1 MIIYIFFCF
10 LNIFNVD
17 YYMVFFVIFLDIL
30 MVGNDGMYYV
40 EVKWLFG
47 GVYGRLFM
55 MGRCFLDF
63 GNFYFVVKRFFGRVF
78 GRFYKLGKWDFVF
91 LEFYIMVK
99 CLFGRIFGNYRIN
112 VYVFM

>member
-1 MIIYIFFCF
+1 MRWEFLKFEECFFIVNGLLYMLLNGCFVFIWYILLF
-10 LNIFNVD
+10 LVIG
-17 YYMVFFVIFLDIL
+17 VFR
-30 MVGNDGMYYV
+30 NDGMYYV

-78 GRFYKLGKWDFVF
+78 GRFYKLGK
-91 LEFYIMVK
+91 
-99 CLFGRIFGNYRIN
+99 
-112 VYVFM
+112 

>member
-1 MIIYIFFCF
+1 MFFFF
-10 LNIFNVD
+10 L
-17 YYMVFFVIFLDIL
+17 IFLDIL
-30 MVGNDGMYYV
+30 MVGNDEMYYV